1 MGNVTTDLK
10 NWLAKNGL
18 FARIAINKTTE
29 QVIGIGTMAKIDF
42 RKQILKEMKKRKISI
57 PAMSRIIGCNQQTL
71 YDFFSGRKA
80 LGADYLQ
87 AVLNELDGKLT
98 F

>member
-1 MGNVTTDLK
+1 M
-10 NWLAKNGL
+10 
-18 FARIAINKTTE
+18 
-29 QVIGIGTMAKIDF
+29 KIDL
-42 RKQILKEMKKRKISI
+42 RKIILSEMKKRKISI

-80 LGADYLQ
+80 LTADYLQ
-87 AVLNELDGKLT
+87 AVLNELGAKIQ